1 MAENVIRYTR
11 VLLLTCKLQEAGD
24 GKGFAYIYFRAKYLI
39 FPALF
44 QIKSLEWR
52 MIKDTKG
59 YTIPQRAQNI
69 ALYQNQMVEILF
81 SVLNKKGDQK
91 LYPLPIK
98 LM

>member
-24 GKGFAYIYFRAKYLI
+24 GKGFPYIYFRAKYLI

-59 YTIPQRAQNI
+59 YTIPQRAQNH

>member
-1 MAENVIRYTR
+1 MF
-11 VLLLTCKLQEAGD
+11 LLTCKLQEAGD
-24 GKGFAYIYFRAKYLI
+24 GKAVLYKYFRAKYFI
-39 FPALF
+39 FPALL
-44 QIKSLEWR
+44 QIKSVEWR

-59 YTIPQRAQNI
+59 YTIPQRAQNQI
-69 ALYQNQMVEILF
+69 LYQNQTVEILF